1 MDKAFLDKLNAYANE
16 HVDDVVEVIYA
27 VNDGL
32 MKTHEFIGHV
42 QDRVDDVFQAAID
55 GVWKVSEVIELY
67 ADNLVVSNTMAETYG
82 KTAPVQD
89 VKPTHYAEGGKVY
102 GLDDVLKEADRRDKI
117 AWLRDPAH
125 TPGFDFNLVDDL
137 DKMDKATIDNIFNT
151 FN

>member
-1 MDKAFLDKLNAYANE
+1 
-16 HVDDVVEVIYA
+16 
-27 VNDGL
+27 
-32 MKTHEFIGHV
+32 
-42 QDRVDDVFQAAID
+42 
-55 GVWKVSEVIELY
+55 
-67 ADNLVVSNTMAETYG
+67 MAETYG

>member
-32 MKTHEFIGHV
+32 MKTHEFIGNV

-67 ADNLVVSNTMAETYG
+67 MLTTLLF
-82 KTAPVQD
+82 PIQ
-89 VKPTHYAEGGKVY
+89 
-102 GLDDVLKEADRRDKI
+102 
-117 AWLRDPAH
+117 WLRPMARQRRYR
-125 TPGFDFNLVDDL
+125 
-137 DKMDKATIDNIFNT
+137 M
-151 FN
+151 